1 MNRTA
6 HSLIGMGCGLATAHV
21 LGINPLY
28 GATLSVVGAGIP
40 DIDLRWAP
48 RHYTPRPGSCCKL
61 NEHRGPTHAP
71 VVAILAGMALGA
83 VTAPW
88 IGLMLAVGWFSHCF
102 ADSASYMG
110 IPWLWPL
117 SARRIRLLPYGFR
130 VRSGTTVVELPIAFG
145 VLALG
150 LYLGGL
156 PYL

>member
-1 MNRTA
+1 MRKEPHA
-6 HSLIGMGCGLATAHV
+6 LIAAGCGLAAAHV
-21 LGINPLY
+21 LGVSPLY

-48 RHYTPRPGSCCKL
+48 RHYVPRPGSCCKL
-61 NEHRGPTHAP
+61 NEHRGPTHSPA
-71 VVAILAGMALGA
+71 LAVMAGIALGA
-83 VTAPW
+83 GTAWW
-88 IGLMLAVGWFSHCF
+88 IGALFAIGWTSHLLG
-102 ADSASYMG
+102 DSLSYMG

-117 SARRIRLLPYGFR
+117 NARRIRLLPYGFR